1 MLGSN
6 AGFRIPD
13 PGVRMRLPVI
23 LLLLVLPAAAATPA
37 AVGAAGEAVPDA
49 FTATFQPVALLP
61 VPKQARWGD
70 GEFSITPA
78 TRIIVGD
85 DAGAE
90 DLFAARDL
98 NEELRARYRTELV
111 FVREREVADPA
122 GHIVI
127 GQPTSNALLGRL
139 LEQAGIS
146 VTAASPGPEGYVLRV
161 TRGQITVAG
170 SDRRGTFYGV
180 QTLRQLLRPAPPAT
194 GPQPGAVASVRVVT
208 IRDRPDHAIRA
219 VHVLLDASSGEFH
232 SKLIDRILALYKFNT
247 LIVEAEDVQWESGR
261 ALWSPDSRGA
271 TKAQVQ
277 ELLEVARQHHVQV
290 IPLISTLGHS
300 EWVFAGLR
308 DEALCAEVAYIPK
321 QLREQGRPQV
331 TCDRARGVYP
341 AVYDPERTITV
352 NGTATTLNEAL
363 IFPVLKE
370 AIGLFRP
377 AYLHLGHDEVRG
389 PSGLR
394 YDMELYLR
402 DIVTLSRF
410 LRSVGVRPMVWGDV
424 LWERRTEG
432 RAEPLFAELPR
443 DLVIVALEYYDL
455 RW

>member
-1 MLGSN
+1 MLGFD

-70 GEFSITPA
+70 GEFSITPV
-78 TRIIVGD
+78 TRIIVSD
-85 DAGAE
+85 DAGAD
-90 DLFAARDL
+90 DLFAAREL
-98 NEELRARYRTELV
+98 NDELRARYRTELDV
-111 FVREREVADPA
+111 VREREVADPA

-127 GQPTSNALLGRL
+127 GEPTSNAVLGRL

-161 TRGQITVAG
+161 TRTQITVAG

-180 QTLRQLLRPAPPAT
+180 QTLRQVLGPAPAAA
-194 GPQPGAVASVRVVT
+194 GPQPSIVASVRAVT
-208 IRDRPDHAIRA
+208 IRARPDHAVRA
-219 VHVLLDASSGEFH
+219 VHLLLDGSSGEFH
-232 SKLIDRILALYKFNT
+232 SALIDRILAPYKFNT

-261 ALWSPDSRGA
+261 SLWSPDPRGA

-277 ELLEVARQHHVQV
+277 KLLEVARQHHIQV
-290 IPLISTLGHS
+290 IPLIPTLGHS

-308 DEALCAEVAYIPK
+308 DEALCAQVAYIPK
-321 QLREQGRPQV
+321 HLREEGKPQV

-341 AVYDPERTITV
+341 AV
-352 NGTATTLNEAL
+352 
-363 IFPVLKE
+363 
-370 AIGLFRP
+370 
-377 AYLHLGHDEVRG
+377 
-389 PSGLR
+389 
-394 YDMELYLR
+394 
-402 DIVTLSRF
+402 
-410 LRSVGVRPMVWGDV
+410 
-424 LWERRTEG
+424 
-432 RAEPLFAELPR
+432 
-443 DLVIVALEYYDL
+443 
-455 RW
+455 

>member
-1 MLGSN
+1 ML
-6 AGFRIPD
+6 D
-13 PGVRMRLPVI
+13 PESRMKLTAFS
-23 LLLLVLPAAAATPA
+23 LLVLLSAGSPAAL
-37 AVGAAGEAVPDA
+37 GAAGQAVPNA
-49 FTATFQPVALLP
+49 FVPSQLPVDLLP
-61 VPKQARWGD
+61 VPKQVLWGS
-70 GEFSITPA
+70 GEFSITPS
-78 TRIIVGD
+78 TRIVVGNSATD
-85 DAGAE
+85 E
-90 DLFAARDL
+90 DLFAAREL
-98 NEELRARYRTELV
+98 NEELRARYGVELDV
-111 FVREREVADPA
+111 
-122 GHIVI
+122 
-127 GQPTSNALLGRL
+127 
-139 LEQAGIS
+139 
-146 VTAASPGPEGYVLRV
+146 
-161 TRGQITVAG
+161 
-170 SDRRGTFYGV
+170 
-180 QTLRQLLRPAPPAT
+180 
-194 GPQPGAVASVRVVT
+194 VRVVT
-208 IRDRPDHAIRA
+208 IRDKPDHAIRA

-261 ALWSPDSRGA
+261 ALWSPDSRWA

-308 DEALCAEVAYIPK
+308 DEALCAEVADIPK

-331 TCDRARGVYP
+331 TCDRTRGVYP
-341 AVYDPERTITV
+341 AVYDPDRTITV

-410 LRSVGVRPMVWGDV
+410 LRSAGGRPMVWGDV
-424 LWERRTEG
+424 LWERRAGG
-432 RAEPLFAELPR
+432 RAAAR
-443 DLVIVALEYYDL
+443 
-455 RW
+455 

>member
-1 MLGSN
+1 MGGAGEGALGK
-6 AGFRIPD
+6 P
-13 PGVRMRLPVI
+13 PGEI
-23 LLLLVLPAAAATPA
+23 LWAAAAST
-37 AVGAAGEAVPDA
+37 
-49 FTATFQPVALLP
+49 ALL
-61 VPKQARWGD
+61 A
-70 GEFSITPA
+70 
-78 TRIIVGD
+78 
-85 DAGAE
+85 
-90 DLFAARDL
+90 
-98 NEELRARYRTELV
+98 
-111 FVREREVADPA
+111 
-122 GHIVI
+122 
-127 GQPTSNALLGRL
+127 RL
-139 LEQAGIS
+139 LRQAKIT
-146 VTAASPGPEGYVLRV
+146 VTAASPGPEGYVLQVSGR
-161 TRGQITVAG
+161 QILVAG
-170 SDRRGTFYGV
+170 SARPGTFYAV
-180 QTLRQLLRPAPPAT
+180 QTLRQLLRRVPSVSGHQS
-194 GPQPGAVASVRVVT
+194 GPVAAVRVVT
-208 IRDRPDHAIRA
+208 IRDKPDHAIRA

-232 SKLIDRILALYKFNT
+232 SKLIDRILAPYKFNT

-261 ALWSPDSRGA
+261 ALWSPDPRGA

-410 LRSVGVRPMVWGDV
+410 LRSAGVRPMVWGDV
-424 LWERRTEG
+424 LWERRTG
-432 RAEPLFAELPR
+432 ARAEPPFSELPPGLLIVPR
-443 DLVIVALEYYDL
+443 EYEGIPGDSGGSFFPPAGLSGPGAAGDRPYNNHLVSRSAQKA
-455 RW
+455 